1 MQLELPI
8 GGPAPNARTTDPIS
22 SHLANHSIRNNKTLV
37 AYVIEAVN
45 VLSRTQVGVTD
56 DDILEYV
63 ETATQRRQQRN
74 NLARTRGL
82 LERDGWFARLP
93 DKPRV
98 TVIPIPKES

>member
-8 GGPAPNARTTDPIS
+8 GGAAPNARSSDPIS

-37 AYVIEAVN
+37 AYVIEAVQ
-45 VLSRTQVGVTD
+45 VLSRSQVGVTD
-56 DDILEYV
+56 DDILAYV
-63 ETATQRRQQRN
+63 ETATERRQQRN

-93 DKPRV
+93 DRPRV
-98 TVIPIPKES
+98 TVIPLTKE